1 MKMEEDKGL
10 RPQSANH
17 LSHKHEGSSVP
28 GTHNLKMKARHG
40 SPHIIL
46 ALGSWKRKIP
56 EDGWLAGLGVA
67 VNSRVSQWQ
76 ALLQRI

>member
-1 MKMEEDKGL
+1 MEEDKGL

-46 ALGSWKRKIP
+46 ALGRLEE
-56 EDGWLAGLGVA
+56 EDP
-67 VNSRVSQWQ
+67 
-76 ALLQRI
+76 